1 MPFHLYREMNQR
13 LILEAIDRFLEYR
26 KEKGSFN
33 IFIYMQMVSDTR
45 DIG

>member
-1 MPFHLYREMNQR
+1 MPFHLYSEMNQR
-13 LILEAIDRFLEYR
+13 LILEAIDRFRISKR
-26 KEKGSFN
+26 KKGSFN